1 MGLGCLR
8 TAKLP
13 DTQVLETRF
22 REYDKKSA
30 FLYWFFLLFPISHF
44 FPSPS
49 SSSSASAL
57 LSSYIYFVL
66 RLNVD
71 DIFFTFYIPP
81 WMTIEY
87 FSTAFLR
94 CSLTQH
100 DFSEDSAI
108 PFCTFLTALQHN
120 RVDRLCS
127 SASLKFE
134 KLHTKQ
140 HRWEFDDV
148 ISLKILI
155 SLFSLAIFFISFT
168 AALLVKLDAL
178 LRSNKIYLII
188 ASYKQPSHFFDILI
202 PRVLFFFLLLC
213 CCVFVAFSK
222 MFSSAALGE

>member
-13 DTQVLETRF
+13 DTQLLETRF

-44 FPSPS
+44 FPSP
-49 SSSSASAL
+49 L
-57 LSSYIYFVL
+57 PLRRLPQLSFQVYIYFVL

-94 CSLTQH
+94 CSSSHRSLTQH

-108 PFCTFLTALQHN
+108 PFCTFLTA
-120 RVDRLCS
+120 RCS
-127 SASLKFE
+127 TIESTGCAAQPLWNSRNSN
-134 KLHTKQ
+134 TKQ

-155 SLFSLAIFFISFT
+155 SLFSLANFFFISFT
-168 AALLVKLDAL
+168 AALLVKLDNAGCG
-178 LRSNKIYLII
+178 RIKYIW
-188 ASYKQPSHFFDILI
+188 
-202 PRVLFFFLLLC
+202 
-213 CCVFVAFSK
+213 
-222 MFSSAALGE
+222 

>member
-1 MGLGCLR
+1 MIFLVVSYFTLFSLLLPLR
-8 TAKLP
+8 RLP
-13 DTQVLETRF
+13 QLSFQV
-22 REYDKKSA
+22 
-30 FLYWFFLLFPISHF
+30 
-44 FPSPS
+44 
-49 SSSSASAL
+49 
-57 LSSYIYFVL
+57 YIYFVL

-87 FSTAFLR
+87 FSTAFFLR
-94 CSLTQH
+94 CSSSHRSLTQH

-155 SLFSLAIFFISFT
+155 SLFSLAIFFISS
-168 AALLVKLDAL
+168 LSL
-178 LRSNKIYLII
+178 
-188 ASYKQPSHFFDILI
+188 QHFW
-202 PRVLFFFLLLC
+202 
-213 CCVFVAFSK
+213 
-222 MFSSAALGE
+222 SSCGRIKYIW